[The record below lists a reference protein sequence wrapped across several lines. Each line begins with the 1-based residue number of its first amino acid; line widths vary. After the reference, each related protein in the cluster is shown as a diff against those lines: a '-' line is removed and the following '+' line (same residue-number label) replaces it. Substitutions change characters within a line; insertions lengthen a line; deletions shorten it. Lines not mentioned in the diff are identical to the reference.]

1 MIHKPC
7 VPRHFIMEMNPQKKM
22 PPFPPEIGFMVVT
35 VPYQFFMKFSKIGAN
50 IANTEKIFM
59 YLYGE

>member
-1 MIHKPC
+1 
-7 VPRHFIMEMNPQKKM
+7 MEMNPQKKM